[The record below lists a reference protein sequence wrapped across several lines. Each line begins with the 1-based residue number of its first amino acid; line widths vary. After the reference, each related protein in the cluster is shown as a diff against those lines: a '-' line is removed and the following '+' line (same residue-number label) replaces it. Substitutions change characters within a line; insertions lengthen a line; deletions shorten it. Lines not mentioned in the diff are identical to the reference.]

1 MNEPRDATPREELLI
16 SGFAALRAAVSVQ
29 LRADPVGSLRSSALR
44 YREFALQHPATY
56 RLMFGGGIASHE
68 MSPAVAEQAA
78 AVFDEFAGLVRS
90 SMTAGELAPGD
101 PLAVTQQIWSTLHG
115 AVQLESA
122 GLLRLADAER
132 AYRDLFD
139 ALIRGL
145 RCALP
150 LFKAG

>member
-1 MNEPRDATPREELLI
+1 MNAPPDEVLI
-16 SGFAALRAAVSVQ
+16 RGFVALRAAVAVQ
-29 LRADPVGSLRSSALR
+29 LRTDPVACLRSSALR
-44 YREFALQHPATY
+44 YRQFALEHPADY
-56 RLMFGGGIASHE
+56 QLMFGGAVQPQE
-68 MSPAVAEQAA
+68 MSPAVAEHAR
-78 AVFDEFAGLVRS
+78 AVVDEFVTLVRS
-90 SMTAGELAPGD
+90 SMAAGELAPGD

-132 AYRDLFD
+132 AYGELFD